1 MDFWPLFHQNY
12 SDNDFFSNSSMD
24 LEEFFDLVWHD
35 FLVTLVVGLVRKFQ
49 RQNAEG
55 FDLDFS
61 MEFIWQQFF
70 FFSNSSV
77 DFEEF
82 FDAFWHDLF
91 ASLVLG
97 FVRKFQRQNVEGF
110 DLDFLMNILTAL
122 IFYLGSLKFFK
133 EYYFK
138 PKEEQ
143 RSGVVRCCTLAKIKI
158 DITK

>member
-1 MDFWPLFHQNY
+1 
-12 SDNDFFSNSSMD
+12 MD

-70 FFSNSSV
+70 FFFSNSSV

-82 FDAFWHDLF
+82 CDAFWHDLF

-122 IFYLGSLKFFK
+122 IFLSGFFK
-133 EYYFK
+133 IL
-138 PKEEQ
+138 Q
-143 RSGVVRCCTLAKIKI
+143 RILLQTQRRAT
-158 DITK
+158 

>member
-70 FFSNSSV
+70 FF
-77 DFEEF
+77 F
-82 FDAFWHDLF
+82 FF
-91 ASLVLG
+91 
-97 FVRKFQRQNVEGF
+97 N
-110 DLDFLMNILTAL
+110 FL
-122 IFYLGSLKFFK
+122 
-133 EYYFK
+133 
-138 PKEEQ
+138 
-143 RSGVVRCCTLAKIKI
+143 
-158 DITK
+158 

>member
-1 MDFWPLFHQNY
+1 M
-12 SDNDFFSNSSMD
+12 
-24 LEEFFDLVWHD
+24 
-35 FLVTLVVGLVRKFQ
+35 
-49 RQNAEG
+49 
-55 FDLDFS
+55 
-61 MEFIWQQFF
+61 
-70 FFSNSSV
+70 